1 MVINSSKILPSIN
14 DIANTLQQ
22 RFSGRY
28 AYNLFD
34 FGNKQSLFVEKS
46 WFVAIQVTREENRM
60 IIERTPKPSVILVIC
75 FLLDLI
81 VTGSGNVL
89 DRLFPFY
96 SERKKL
102 EQELGTFLEQEYQ

>member
-1 MVINSSKILPSIN
+1 MVITSSKILPSIS

-28 AYNLFD
+28 AFNLFD
-34 FGNKQSLFVEKS
+34 FGNKQSVFVEKS
-46 WFVAIQVTREENRM
+46 SFVAIQVTREENR
-60 IIERTPKPSVILVIC
+60 IVIDRIAKPSFILVIC

-102 EQELGTFLEQEYQ
+102 EQELGTFLQQEYQ

>member
-1 MVINSSKILPSIN
+1 MVVISSKILPSIN
-14 DIANTLQQ
+14 EIAETLKQ

-28 AYNLFD
+28 VYDLFD
-34 FGNKQSLFVEKS
+34 FGNKQSVFVEKS
-46 WFVAIQVTREENRM
+46 GFVSIQITREDNR
-60 IIERTPKPSVILVIC
+60 IVIERTPKPSLILVIC

-81 VTGSGNVL
+81 ITGSGNVL

-102 EQELGTFLEQEYQ
+102 EQELGTFLQHEYQ